1 MPKTKKWS
9 KERRRI
15 FEAKREAKK
24 AAERNPVPPIEQ
36 PTDNLVAPRPQ
47 SPFMRLS
54 NELARFHS
62 DLQIKLHDL
71 ADVFRF

>member
-24 AAERNPVPPIEQ
+24 AAERNPVPSMEP
-36 PTDNLVAPRPQ
+36 DNLVAPRPQ

-54 NELARFHS
+54 NELFRFHEE
-62 DLQIKLHDL
+62 LQTKLHDL